1 MSMRISTSTFHDVG
15 YRTIAKNQTD
25 LLKLQN
31 QFSSGKRINSAA
43 DDPVGAMRAA
53 ELNAAKS
60 VNDQFNRNQLYAQN
74 SLGFLDGIVGDID
87 DVMQT
92 MRETLVAAGNGALS
106 PADKKSLGIQ
116 LRSKL
121 DELLRLSN
129 SKDESGRH
137 IFAGFSDASTP
148 FNLVGGILTYQGD
161 NGVRQLPVSATTN
174 VPLNISGS
182 ELFLDVR
189 SGNGVIQ
196 TAAAP
201 GNTGTGLINGGS
213 VVNAAALTDD
223 NFEVR
228 IRDVSG
234 TLVYDVVNT
243 TTSTTLVNGA
253 TYSPGASIMVG
264 PALSVSITGTP
275 ANNDIFSVQPA
286 PTQNLFQSIDR
297 VIRAIDDFSAG
308 TISNAALTDRLRIAT
323 ANLDQSYEQVLTAR
337 NRIGNTMQELERQAD
352 INSRKDIEL
361 QTRIS
366 EIVDVD
372 TIKAVTELSKTQ
384 AALEAS
390 QALYSSIAKRN
401 LFDYL

>member
-15 YRTIAKNQTD
+15 YRSIAKNQTE
-25 LLKLQN
+25 LLRLQN
-31 QFSSGKRINSAA
+31 QFSTGKRINSAA
-43 DDPVGAMRAA
+43 DDPVGAMQAS

-60 VNDQFNRNQLYAQN
+60 VNDQYERNQLFAQN
-74 SLGFLDGIVGDID
+74 SLGFLDGIVGDMD
-87 DVMQT
+87 DVMQS
-92 MRETLVAAGNGALS
+92 MRETLVAVGNGTLS
-106 PADKKSLGIQ
+106 PTDKKNLGVQ

-121 DELLRLSN
+121 DELLRLAN
-129 SKDESGRH
+129 TRDESGRH
-137 IFAGFSDASTP
+137 IFAGFSDANAP
-148 FNLVGGILTYQGD
+148 FSLVGGILTYQGD

-189 SGNGVIQ
+189 TGNGVIQ
-196 TAAAP
+196 TAAAT
-201 GNTGTGLINGGS
+201 GNTGTGLINGGN

-243 TTSTTLVNGA
+243 TTSTTLINGA
-253 TYSPGASIMVG
+253 TYTPGASIAVG
-264 PALSVSITGTP
+264 PALSVSVSGTP
-275 ANNDIFSVQPA
+275 ANGDFFSIGPA
-286 PTQNLFQSIDR
+286 QTQNVFQSIDR
-297 VIRAIDDFSAG
+297 VIRSIEDFAAG
-308 TISNAALTDRLRIAT
+308 KISNAALTDQLRIAT
-323 ANLDQSYEQVLTAR
+323 TNLDQSYERVLTVR
-337 NRIGNTMQELERQAD
+337 NRFGNVMQELERQAD

-366 EIVDVD
+366 EIVDVN
-372 TIKAVTELSKTQ
+372 TVEAVSELTKTQ

-390 QALYSSIAKRN
+390 QALYSTIAKRN

>member
-1 MSMRISTSTFHDVG
+1 
-15 YRTIAKNQTD
+15 
-25 LLKLQN
+25 
-31 QFSSGKRINSAA
+31 
-43 DDPVGAMRAA
+43 
-53 ELNAAKS
+53 
-60 VNDQFNRNQLYAQN
+60 
-74 SLGFLDGIVGDID
+74 
-87 DVMQT
+87 
-92 MRETLVAAGNGALS
+92 
-106 PADKKSLGIQ
+106 
-116 LRSKL
+116 
-121 DELLRLSN
+121 
-129 SKDESGRH
+129 
-137 IFAGFSDASTP
+137 
-148 FNLVGGILTYQGD
+148 
-161 NGVRQLPVSATTN
+161 LPVSATTN

-286 PTQNLFQSIDR
+286 QTQNVFQSIDR
-297 VIRAIDDFSAG
+297 VIRALDDFSAG